1 MRTAL
6 NCDMKCAMIPKEWH
20 VNGISADALRYCL
33 KVTVKHVLARW
44 VGYLPFCGSDEY
56 IEYFV
61 PVLTVDTV
69 GKVQPGIFP
78 AKRETLL
85 EMIVF
90 NFAQLSSCK
99 A

>member
-1 MRTAL
+1 MRNDPKGVACKRNQSSRIAL
-6 NCDMKCAMIPKEWH
+6 LFEGNCQTC
-20 VNGISADALRYCL
+20 SC
-33 KVTVKHVLARW
+33 KVGGLFAILW
-44 VGYLPFCGSDEY
+44 IWWIY

-69 GKVQPGIFP
+69 GKVQTGIFP

-90 NFAQLSSCK
+90 NFVQPSLCK

>member
-1 MRTAL
+1 
-6 NCDMKCAMIPKEWH
+6 
-20 VNGISADALRYCL
+20 
-33 KVTVKHVLARW
+33 VKHVLARW

-61 PVLTVDTV
+61 PVLSVDTI
-69 GKVQPGIFP
+69 GKVRSGIFP

>member
-1 MRTAL
+1 VRTAVS
-6 NCDMKCAMIPKEWH
+6 CDMKCALIPKEWH
-20 VNGISADALRYCL
+20 VNGIRAHALHYCL
-33 KVTVKHVLARW
+33 KVIVKHVLAKW

-69 GKVQPGIFP
+69 GKVQSGIFP

-90 NFAQLSSCK
+90 NFVQLSSRK